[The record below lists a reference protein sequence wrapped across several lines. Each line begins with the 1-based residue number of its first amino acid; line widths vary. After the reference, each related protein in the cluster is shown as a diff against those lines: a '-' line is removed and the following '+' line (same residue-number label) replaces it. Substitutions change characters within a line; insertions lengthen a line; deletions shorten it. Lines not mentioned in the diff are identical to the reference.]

1 MVFQDMV
8 VIFDLD
14 GTLVDS
20 APDLANA
27 MNHVLALEGHPPLP
41 LEKVRGLVGNGARAL
56 LERGFAEYDPA
67 GIAEEEMQRHI
78 GRFIDWYVDHIA
90 DESRPFPG
98 CESMLDALAANGAAL
113 AVCTNKTEK
122 LGFALLDATGLTDR
136 FDTIICRD
144 TLATYKPAPEPLLE
158 CVNRTGRGRGVMI
171 GDTMTD
177 LSAALSAGMPCL
189 IASFGYGR
197 FTDEQKKKA
206 GWFDAFDALP
216 GLLSNL

>member
-1 MVFQDMV
+1 MAFHDLV

-20 APDLANA
+20 APDLAGA

-41 LEKVRGLVGNGARAL
+41 LEKVRSLVGNGARAL
-56 LERGFAEYDPA
+56 LERGFAEYDRA
-67 GIAEEEMQRHI
+67 DIASEEMERHI
-78 GRFIDWYVDHIA
+78 GTFIDWYVEHIA

-98 CESMLDALAANGAAL
+98 CEEMLEALTAKGAAL
-113 AVCTNKTEK
+113 AVCTNKTER
-122 LGFALLDATGLTDR
+122 LGFALLEATGLKDR

-144 TLATYKPAPEPLLE
+144 TLSTYKPAPEPLLE
-158 CVNRTGRGRGVMI
+158 CVSRTGRKRSVMI

-177 LSAALSAGMPCL
+177 LSAALAADMSCL
-189 IASFGYGR
+189 IASFGYGS